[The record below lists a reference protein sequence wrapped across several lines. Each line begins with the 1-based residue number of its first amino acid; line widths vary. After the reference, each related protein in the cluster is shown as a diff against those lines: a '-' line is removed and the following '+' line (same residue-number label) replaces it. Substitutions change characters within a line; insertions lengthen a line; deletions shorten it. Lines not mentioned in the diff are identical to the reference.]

1 MAAEEMMRFGIK
13 PRAALLSHSN
23 FGSSATSPAL
33 MKMRKT
39 LELLR
44 VQAPWLEVDGE
55 MHGDV
60 ALDSKARAAMMPHS
74 DPDR

>member
-1 MAAEEMMRFGIK
+1 MRQ
-13 PRAALLSHSN
+13 
-23 FGSSATSPAL
+23 
-33 MKMRKT
+33 T

-60 ALDSKARAAMMPHS
+60 ALDGRRAP
-74 DPDR
+74 